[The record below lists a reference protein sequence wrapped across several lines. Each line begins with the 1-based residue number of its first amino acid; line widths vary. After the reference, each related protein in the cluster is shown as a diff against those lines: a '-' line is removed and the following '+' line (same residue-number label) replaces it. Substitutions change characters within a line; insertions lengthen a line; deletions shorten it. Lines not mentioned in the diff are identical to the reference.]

1 VTVVLGLGLLAVL
14 GAVFVVRQGKAHPP
28 EPVQA
33 EPADQLRSELPR
45 PIQVVARPEAE
56 PATPP
61 MPAARPE
68 DRPPPGPEPV
78 AAAEACRVDPADAQK
93 ELEELLG
100 ASRLEPALER
110 VGAWLRCGA
119 PAAPAA
125 LGRLTAFLVAE
136 IRAGRWVLVESA
148 EGVLERLPAANP
160 RVPPALAAV
169 HGELAYA
176 EFEAAE
182 YDRAERQ
189 ARIARELDE
198 TDANVIA
205 VLGELELHRGDAA
218 TALETCERGL
228 RIHPG
233 NARLQRCSGRAQRDR
248 QKRAAPDEISS
259 AHFTVSFEGRVDAE
273 GARPTLETLEEAY
286 RVVGALLGFQSP
298 DRLPVVLYPGWTF
311 SEDASHPAWAG
322 GVYDGKVRVP
332 SAGSTGQTLRF
343 RGLVFHEYA
352 HAVFQRVTRGARTP
366 TWLNEGI
373 AELAKLRVDP
383 APPVPCSAGHGL
395 PLVRLGASFG
405 ALGVGEARRAYPEAR
420 HAVER
425 LVARRGEDGLR
436 ALLAATGQS
445 GDFERAF
452 SEVYGE
458 RFDAFA
464 QGFDTERR

>member
-1 VTVVLGLGLLAVL
+1 PA
-14 GAVFVVRQGKAHPP
+14 AHP
-28 EPVQA
+28 
-33 EPADQLRSELPR
+33 L
-45 PIQVVARPEAE
+45 
-56 PATPP
+56 
-61 MPAARPE
+61 
-68 DRPPPGPEPV
+68 
-78 AAAEACRVDPADAQK
+78 
-93 ELEELLG
+93 
-100 ASRLEPALER
+100 
-110 VGAWLRCGA
+110 
-119 PAAPAA
+119 
-125 LGRLTAFLVAE
+125 
-136 IRAGRWVLVESA
+136 
-148 EGVLERLPAANP
+148 
-160 RVPPALAAV
+160 VPPALAAIR
-169 HGELAYA
+169 GELAYA
-176 EFEAAE
+176 EFEAAQ

-189 ARIARELDE
+189 ARVARELDE

-218 TALETCERGL
+218 AALETCERGL
-228 RIHPG
+228 RLHPA
-233 NARLQRCSGRAQRDR
+233 NSRLQRCSTRAQRDG
-248 QKRAAPDEISS
+248 QKRTAPDEISS

-298 DRLPVVLYPGWTF
+298 DRLPVILYPGWTF
-311 SEDASHPAWAG
+311 SEDGSHPAWAG

-352 HAVFQRVTRGARTP
+352 HAVFQRVTRGAHTP

-383 APPVPCSAGHGL
+383 APPVPCSSGHGL
-395 PLVRLGASFG
+395 PLARLGPSFG
-405 ALGVGEARRAYPEAR
+405 ALGVSDARRAYPEAR

-464 QGFDTERR
+464 QGFDAERR